1 MSTMCN
7 TINAIH
13 ALLEANKVAD
23 NKILLQVQSIIT
35 WEFTYL
41 VNSGKSLQLS
51 AFLLCTQEQIFQH
64 PARLLFDEK
73 MLA

>member
-7 TINAIH
+7 TIN

-23 NKILLQVQSIIT
+23 NKILQVQSIIT
-35 WEFTYL
+35 WEFTHL

-64 PARLLFDEK
+64 PARLFSMRK
-73 MLA
+73 C

>member
-7 TINAIH
+7 TII

-23 NKILLQVQSIIT
+23 NNILLQVQSIRT
-35 WEFTYL
+35 WEFTHL

-64 PARLLFDEK
+64 PARLFSMRK
-73 MLA
+73 C

>member
-7 TINAIH
+7 TIN

-23 NKILLQVQSIIT
+23 NKILQVQSIIT
-35 WEFTYL
+35 WEFTHL

>member
-1 MSTMCN
+1 MCN
-7 TINAIH
+7 TIN

-23 NKILLQVQSIIT
+23 NKILQVQSIIT
-35 WEFTYL
+35 WEFTHL

-64 PARLLFDEK
+64 PARLFSMRK
-73 MLA
+73 C